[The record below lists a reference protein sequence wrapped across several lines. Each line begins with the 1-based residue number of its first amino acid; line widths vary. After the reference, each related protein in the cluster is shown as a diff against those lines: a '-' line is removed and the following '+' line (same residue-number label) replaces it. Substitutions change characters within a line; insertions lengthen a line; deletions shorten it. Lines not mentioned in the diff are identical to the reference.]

1 METPDGLPV
10 SALFFCGKCVKIEM
24 VNQVRKSE
32 EQSFFLF
39 AYLFYFYGKDEKV
52 MVNYHYDGFL
62 SYRHL
67 PKDKKIAIR
76 LQQLLEKHKRSDG
89 HALCIFRD
97 QSEFSASSDLGADI
111 RRALE
116 ESRYLVIICTP
127 AFKDSKWCMQE
138 VAYFRQLHG
147 ESNRNI
153 LTLLVEGEPEE
164 SIPEQLRWES
174 NENTATMVEPL
185 CADIRAMNEHN
196 MLRYLR
202 TEYLRIAAPL
212 LECSFDELYQRAQ
225 RQKRRR
231 GWMIATAVTISSMAF
246 AFYSMY
252 MLNRISQKQQ
262 ELYTNESRRLS
273 ALSSQQCE
281 SEDYCLAMLLAEAAL
296 PENVEHSERPL
307 LPEAEE
313 ALRSAVTQRIESE
326 AYASLSIQQQIDFY
340 VSSWTICGSYDEG
353 RKLAV
358 SDYENTYLYDLFTGM
373 LLFSCEGHEVYF
385 NEDATRAARIDYK
398 FIEDGVYD
406 AVVELYTT
414 SEGKRYFSGQY
425 DRGDHPVAGMWDEDT
440 DCCYILYNDYEEN
453 QIVLLDS
460 CDINGDRIEGVTL
473 SDKLEEKFTDGYMYS
488 YFDPYYFSAPSD
500 NSDYTLDGEVTERA
514 IGVEKLLLEKA
525 EKLQEQ
531 GYKVHGIKIT
541 DDRELALFMVYSEE
555 GFDSYGNKDSIATI
569 VWNLKSPAEEEGWL
583 QILPGECFLDRDNG
597 LIYQAVSSKLYI
609 WTYHPENFSNQKI
622 TNTVRSVSNDGKL
635 CMNITSYSY
644 HGMYESINL
653 QVWKTDSTENPL
665 IDTWIAANPKCER
678 FLYYVTPNMDFVF
691 FQAEEGTLELW
702 SPEQGLLCSFDSEK
716 PSETI
721 TSLTINKEGT
731 LLAYSGT
738 GVEDNSDSWV
748 EIRSVTDGKLIQSY
762 YFPGSSLVV
771 SHMEFNEEQLLVAT
785 EQEMIIYDL
794 NEECPVMELQCG
806 NTGYNQDCCFTS
818 DGLIF
823 STVRT
828 NKPGELYGIFDAE
841 TGERLF
847 GYAMYYQYN
856 PKSGLLVYQ
865 PSNSVSSISTSIHV
879 ASRNDEGK
887 FEDVY
892 AFSPDGINMNLQ
904 GMDDRYFLLNG
915 STGCAVYETATGD
928 KVLTLNE
935 NTYLLVNGVLYD
947 QRLNSS
953 GKILRYPLV
962 DLDELHIMAQ
972 RFLTS
977 ELGTRELTQE
987 EKERYFIP

>member
-1 METPDGLPV
+1 
-10 SALFFCGKCVKIEM
+10 
-24 VNQVRKSE
+24 
-32 EQSFFLF
+32 
-39 AYLFYFYGKDEKV
+39 
-52 MVNYHYDGFL
+52 
-62 SYRHL
+62 
-67 PKDKKIAIR
+67 
-76 LQQLLEKHKRSDG
+76 
-89 HALCIFRD
+89 
-97 QSEFSASSDLGADI
+97 
-111 RRALE
+111 
-116 ESRYLVIICTP
+116 
-127 AFKDSKWCMQE
+127 
-138 VAYFRQLHG
+138 
-147 ESNRNI
+147 
-153 LTLLVEGEPEE
+153 
-164 SIPEQLRWES
+164 
-174 NENTATMVEPL
+174 
-185 CADIRAMNEHN
+185 
-196 MLRYLR
+196 
-202 TEYLRIAAPL
+202 
-212 LECSFDELYQRAQ
+212 
-225 RQKRRR
+225 
-231 GWMIATAVTISSMAF
+231 
-246 AFYSMY
+246 
-252 MLNRISQKQQ
+252 
-262 ELYTNESRRLS
+262 
-273 ALSSQQCE
+273 
-281 SEDYCLAMLLAEAAL
+281 
-296 PENVEHSERPL
+296 
-307 LPEAEE
+307 
-313 ALRSAVTQRIESE
+313 
-326 AYASLSIQQQIDFY
+326 
-340 VSSWTICGSYDEG
+340 
-353 RKLAV
+353 
-358 SDYENTYLYDLFTGM
+358 
-373 LLFSCEGHEVYF
+373 
-385 NEDATRAARIDYK
+385 
-398 FIEDGVYD
+398 
-406 AVVELYTT
+406 
-414 SEGKRYFSGQY
+414 
-425 DRGDHPVAGMWDEDT
+425 MWDEDT

-702 SPEQGLLCSFDSEK
+702 SPEQGLLCSFDSE
-716 PSETI
+716 TI

-738 GVEDNSDSWV
+738 GVED
-748 EIRSVTDGKLIQSY
+748 
-762 YFPGSSLVV
+762 
-771 SHMEFNEEQLLVAT
+771 
-785 EQEMIIYDL
+785 
-794 NEECPVMELQCG
+794 
-806 NTGYNQDCCFTS
+806 
-818 DGLIF
+818 
-823 STVRT
+823 
-828 NKPGELYGIFDAE
+828 
-841 TGERLF
+841 
-847 GYAMYYQYN
+847 
-856 PKSGLLVYQ
+856 YQ

-962 DLDELHIMAQ
+962 DLDELHIIAR